1 MVFSSLT
8 FLLFFLPASLLLYY
22 VVPFKVKNYVL
33 VFVSLIFYA
42 WGEPVYVIL
51 MIYSILM
58 NYGMGRLMESQPR
71 FKKAILGYTV
81 FLNLLVL
88 GFFKYSG
95 FLVTSLNS
103 ILPAGHQLPVRDLK
117 LPIGISF
124 YTFQALSYI
133 IDLYRGKFKAQK
145 NLIRFAAYITMF
157 PQLIAGPIVRYE
169 DVESQFEAREIT
181 LKKFGRGILR
191 FIAGLGK
198 KVLLANTAGVVFD
211 AARGLEAQ
219 SFLSAWLGT
228 VGYTFQIYFDF
239 SGYSDMA
246 IGLGEMLGF
255 EFPEN
260 FKYPY
265 LARSVTEFWRRWHI
279 SLGTW
284 FREYVYIPLGGN
296 RVSVPRHILNLFV
309 VWMLTGLWHG
319 AGWTFLLWGVYYGIL
334 LILDKYLFSRWKIPK
349 AIGVLVTLFL
359 VMLGWVVFSSD
370 TIGDAFR
377 TYGAMFCVGVPFATT
392 GSAYVLL
399 RYGLL
404 LVVEAVAC
412 LPLMRKLYVTIT
424 KVRGGRI
431 VMYFLAV
438 GVLALSVVFL
448 VTENYNPF
456 LYFRF

>member
-1 MVFSSLT
+1 
-8 FLLFFLPASLLLYY
+8 
-22 VVPFKVKNYVL
+22 
-33 VFVSLIFYA
+33 
-42 WGEPVYVIL
+42 
-51 MIYSILM
+51 
-58 NYGMGRLMESQPR
+58 
-71 FKKAILGYTV
+71 
-81 FLNLLVL
+81 
-88 GFFKYSG
+88 
-95 FLVTSLNS
+95 
-103 ILPAGHQLPVRDLK
+103 
-117 LPIGISF
+117 
-124 YTFQALSYI
+124 
-133 IDLYRGKFKAQK
+133 
-145 NLIRFAAYITMF
+145 
-157 PQLIAGPIVRYE
+157 
-169 DVESQFEAREIT
+169 
-181 LKKFGRGILR
+181 
-191 FIAGLGK
+191 
-198 KVLLANTAGVVFD
+198 
-211 AARGLEAQ
+211 
-219 SFLSAWLGT
+219 
-228 VGYTFQIYFDF
+228 
-239 SGYSDMA
+239 
-246 IGLGEMLGF
+246 MLGF

-334 LILDKYLFSRWKIPK
+334 LILDKSLFSRWKIPK

-370 TIGDAFR
+370 TIGDAIR

-392 GSAYVLL
+392 GAAYVLL

-412 LPLMRKLYVTIT
+412 LPLMHKLYVTVT